1 MAARG
6 HVGAHLAASGR
17 MPAHTHA
24 HTTPATR
31 APTTCAKKRAHER
44 AAPSRP
50 SRMRRPS
57 LEQLRPPHVHL
68 WPARRPPRAAPRRCS
83 PSPPRRS
90 IRRERPHGCRRCRRC
105 RRAARLCAYHGLCR
119 RQGTCV
125 RIEPPTL
132 QPPRPASGG
141 SRMAERRPRA
151 PSGAAREAGWRRA
164 NVGGWWRSRADEMP
178 WRMIRDTSSSRE
190 IDGPAHARAVRGVE
204 VMGSEDN
211 KHEEQGRMRGKGRE
225 RG

>member
-1 MAARG
+1 MVCTRNQIPPG
-6 HVGAHLAASGR
+6 YSLLDRTGSRRRPSGGFS
-17 MPAHTHA
+17 PHAGTPTHA

-105 RRAARLCAYHGLCR
+105 RRAARLCAYHGRCR

-141 SRMAERRPRA
+141 DRMAERRSRA

-164 NVGGWWRSRADEMP
+164 DVGDWWR
-178 WRMIRDTSSSRE
+178 WRVNAVE
-190 IDGPAHARAVRGVE
+190 DGPGHL
-204 VMGSEDN
+204 S
-211 KHEEQGRMRGKGRE
+211 KP
-225 RG
+225 